1 MNKVYKWLLAVGV
14 ALGAAACDEQSV
26 PNIDDLMSPEDSVVV
41 SGEGLQIHDIKFSDD
56 YKVMTVSARL
66 LHDVGTYDLT
76 DSSMVN
82 VDVQQEVKL
91 ISGQIIQETQPV
103 VTGVTNVSR
112 EQVAKLKAQRAEE
125 QAKLDQINDAISS
138 ANAKISGIDV
148 KIAECS
154 QSIAK
159 TTLNEVAN
167 ALRFAANE
175 KTSSPPSVDD
185 GAESNAERVKQEK
198 KAEETDIGNV
208 IRESLDKIDAQIR
221 KVLDESQM
229 KVEA

>member
-91 ISGQIIQETQPV
+91 ISGQDRTAVLWCI
-103 VTGVTNVSR
+103 
-112 EQVAKLKAQRAEE
+112 
-125 QAKLDQINDAISS
+125 
-138 ANAKISGIDV
+138 
-148 KIAECS
+148 
-154 QSIAK
+154 
-159 TTLNEVAN
+159 
-167 ALRFAANE
+167 
-175 KTSSPPSVDD
+175 
-185 GAESNAERVKQEK
+185 GAV
-198 KAEETDIGNV
+198 
-208 IRESLDKIDAQIR
+208 
-221 KVLDESQM
+221 
-229 KVEA
+229 

>member
-1 MNKVYKWLLAVGV
+1 MVDAV
-14 ALGAAACDEQSV
+14 D
-26 PNIDDLMSPEDSVVV
+26 
-41 SGEGLQIHDIKFSDD
+41 K
-56 YKVMTVSARL
+56 T
-66 LHDVGTYDLT
+66 
-76 DSSMVN
+76 
-82 VDVQQEVKL
+82 
-91 ISGQIIQETQPV
+91 
-103 VTGVTNVSR
+103 TND
-112 EQVAKLKAQRAEE
+112 AHTAQRFT
-125 QAKLDQINDAISS
+125 DA
-138 ANAKISGIDV
+138 D
-148 KIAECS
+148 
-154 QSIAK
+154 
-159 TTLNEVAN
+159 